1 MLIGGVQELTTLDF
15 PGRLAAVVFTL
26 GCNFRCGYCHNPQF
40 VDKEQIKGTVK
51 GSIPEEIFF
60 KFWKK
65 KRPTGGCASA
75 EASRPYSRI
84 FWNSPGR

>member
-26 GCNFRCGYCHNPQF
+26 GCNSAAGIAIIRNLWTKNRSRNSQRQYSGRN
-40 VDKEQIKGTVK
+40 
-51 GSIPEEIFF
+51 IFQS
-60 KFWKK
+60 FWKK